1 MSQYDRF
8 TLEGGLDL
16 STPYIKR
23 TAGSLLESQN
33 FECDTDGGYRV
44 MKGYERYDGSPSPS
58 EAACY
63 VVTVTPTP
71 PANVYR
77 YGDLLKL
84 NGEANASVSYIRTV
98 DGSLILDPTKGNE
111 LKAGDTIQATS
122 VGAPIYTIQAVS
134 AVFPDIENI
143 VGNTYPD
150 AKLLF
155 VSSPNAE
162 PPPDRN
168 YYTTS
173 GAEVYLH
180 DWAIGSLHPFMAV
193 EVRTGTLEVG
203 DTLFNVTT
211 GLGLH
216 TIISLGNLEEYLQDF
231 DTPQSLLY
239 LAQEARRARISFV
252 PGSGPIRGVWDFKGK
267 RYAFRDNEAGNQ
279 GIMYSAQSFGWQ
291 VVSLGFTLK
300 WDTRPGDV
308 TDLDL
313 IAGDVVRGATS
324 GAMAQVGFV
333 GYLDPE
339 HSAGFITFISF
350 TGTFT
355 NNENLVN
362 NATNKVVGVVDGV
375 ITGNTLP
382 PGGYYRFFN
391 HNFSAGVD
399 KFSMYGVN
407 GVGRGFVF
415 DGLNFSFVN
424 TGLPDDLDKPFE
436 VTVHNSHL
444 FYAFQYGSLQHS
456 VVGSPL
462 DWSGGLGALELG
474 LGAEIT
480 DLILTPKSLIICTEK
495 NIQVL
500 LGLGLDDWTI
510 DLVTSHTGV
519 RKFTGQYQSQA
530 FVVARPGLLA
540 IDRVDSFGN
549 FADATISDRIR
560 DLIAPRFDKW
570 GPAMADKTKSQ
581 YRIYGNDGLN
591 LVFTI
596 YQGELKGIMVF
607 RYDRVVVNYANP
619 NGRVFFVSDDD
630 EFPYVYEADVGVNN
644 DGEERVI
651 FLRTSYANQGDP
663 DTRKR
668 FRRAAVSLTG
678 VLFREMTVSF
688 TFSKGKYDTPNSFI
702 SDTISGA
709 GGRWS
714 FNDWDRVYWD
724 GPDVEEIRK
733 EMEGVGSDVS
743 MIIYQSTRAATQYIL
758 EDVSYEYDV
767 RRKVR

>member
-23 TAGSLLESQN
+23 TAGSVLESQN

-44 MKGYERYDGSPSPS
+44 MKGYERYDGRPSPS
-58 EAACY
+58 QASCY

-71 PANVYR
+71 PDAVFR
-77 YGDLLKL
+77 YGDLLKR

-98 DGSLILDPTKGNE
+98 EGALILDPTNGVPLAE
-111 LKAGDTIQATS
+111 GDTLQATTG
-122 VGAPIYTIQAVS
+122 GAPIYTVTSVS

-143 VGNTYPD
+143 QGATYPD

-155 VSSPNAE
+155 VTAPNTE

-168 YYTTS
+168 YHTTS
-173 GAEVYLH
+173 GAQVYLH
-180 DWAIGSLHPFMAV
+180 YWAIGSLHPLLGV
-193 EVRTGTLEVG
+193 EVKSGTLNPG
-203 DTLFNVTT
+203 DNLINNTT
-211 GLGLH
+211 GLG
-216 TIISLGNLEEYLQDF
+216 TYSIITVSNLEEYLQDF
-231 DTPQSLLY
+231 DTPQTLLF
-239 LAQEARRARISFV
+239 LAQEARRWRISFL
-252 PGSGPIRGVWDFKGK
+252 PGTGPVRGVWDFRDV
-267 RYAFRDNEAGNQ
+267 RYAFRDDGTGACR
-279 GIMYSAQSFGWQ
+279 MYRAISTGWQ
-291 VVSLGFTLK
+291 VMALGFTLY
-300 WDTRPGDV
+300 WDGRPGTV

-313 IAGDVVRGATS
+313 IRGDVIKGATS
-324 GAMAQVGFV
+324 NAQAQVGFV

-339 HSAGFITFISF
+339 HTKGFVTYISSVGVF
-350 TGTFT
+350 VD
-355 NNENLVN
+355 NENLIN
-362 NATNKVVGVVDGV
+362 IATGEVVGVVNGTATENV
-375 ITGNTLP
+375 LP
-382 PGGYYRFFN
+382 AGGYYRFFN
-391 HNFSAGVD
+391 HNFAAGLD
-399 KFSMYGVN
+399 QYAMYGVN
-407 GVGRGFVF
+407 GVGRGFVW
-415 DGLNFSFVN
+415 DGTYFSFIN
-424 TGLPDDLDKPFE
+424 TGLSDALDKPFE
-436 VTVHNSHL
+436 VKVHNSHL
-444 FYAFQYGSLQHS
+444 FYAFPHGSLQHS
-456 VVGSPL
+456 VVGNPL

-474 LGAEIT
+474 VGAEIT

-495 NIQVL
+495 DIQVL
-500 LGLGLDDWTI
+500 LGLGVDDWTV
-510 DLVTSHTGV
+510 DLITSHTGV

-560 DLIAPRFDKW
+560 DLIAPRFDVW

-581 YRIYGNDGLN
+581 YRIFGSDGLN

-596 YQGELKGIMVF
+596 YQGELKGIMTF
-607 RYDRVVVNYANP
+607 RYDRVVRNFANP
-619 NGRVFFVSDDD
+619 NGRIFFTSDNG
-630 EFPYVYEADVGVNN
+630 YVYEADVGTNN
-644 DGEERVI
+644 DGAEREI
-651 FLRTSYANQGDP
+651 FIRTSYANQGDP

-668 FRRAAVSLTG
+668 FRRAAISLTG
-678 VLFREMTVSF
+678 EVFREMTMSF

-702 SDTISGA
+702 SDTITGA

-733 EMEGVGSDVS
+733 EMDGVGSDVS